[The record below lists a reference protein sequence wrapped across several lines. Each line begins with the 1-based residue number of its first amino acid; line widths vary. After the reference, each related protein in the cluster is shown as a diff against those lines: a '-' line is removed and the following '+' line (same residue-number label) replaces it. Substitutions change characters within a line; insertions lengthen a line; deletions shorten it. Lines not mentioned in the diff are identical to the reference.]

1 MDASINYTQRGFHR
15 KKSFSWGRNIWET
28 SDGGRCPTR
37 HIIGHFGVA
46 VCPAHNDQKNIGA
59 TAEI

>member
-1 MDASINYTQRGFHR
+1 MLESHFVLYGVYAGLNSNTGVL
-15 KKSFSWGRNIWET
+15 GN
-28 SDGGRCPTR
+28 GGLI
-37 HIIGHFGVA
+37 HA

>member
-1 MDASINYTQRGFHR
+1 MFLNLFTNFTDLLIF
-15 KKSFSWGRNIWET
+15 K
-28 SDGGRCPTR
+28 DGSLPQQSLKY
-37 HIIGHFGVA
+37 A